1 MNFEEMKDIL
11 ERYNQNHVILAYERG
26 NSENK
31 KKILEQVSRID
42 FENMKK
48 LYNIAKNPVE
58 VKEAEITPMQY
69 EDVTKLTDEE
79 KSRYIAIGEKI
90 IKDGKLAVVTM
101 AGGQGTR
108 LGHTGPKGTYDLGL
122 DFHKTLFEIL
132 NDNLKEAL
140 KKYKVAIPW
149 YIMTSNEN
157 NDDTVRFFEEKN
169 YFGYPKD
176 AVKMFFKQS
185 ELPML
190 SEDGKL
196 IINEEGIIKEAA
208 DGHGGVFEA
217 MFRNGVLKEMKE
229 SGIEWIFIGGVDN
242 VLVKMADPLFI
253 GFAATNKFMAA
264 SKTLAKAYPK
274 EKVGVF
280 CKKDDKPY
288 VIEYT
293 EISDDMANERNESGE
308 LVYAESH
315 VLLNLFN
322 IETLEKIKESKLPYH
337 SAHKKANYTNEAGK
351 VIIPNEPNAYKF
363 EAFLFDAFSLL
374 PEVGLLRG
382 IREDEFAPV
391 KNAVGNDSPETARK
405 LYIDF
410 MKRNR

>member
-1 MNFEEMKDIL
+1 MNFEEMKDVL
-11 ERYNQNHVILAYERG
+11 ERHNQNHVVLAYERA

-31 KKILEQVSRID
+31 KKILEQVSKID

-48 LYNIAKNPVE
+48 LYNTAKNPVE

-69 EDVTKLTDEE
+69 KDVTKLTDDE

-90 IKDGKLAVVTM
+90 IKERKLAAVTM

-122 DFHKTLFEIL
+122 DTHKTLFEIL

-217 MFRNGVLKEMKE
+217 MFRNGVLEDMKK

-242 VLVKMADPLFI
+242 VLVKMADPLFV
-253 GFAATNKFMAA
+253 GFAAKNNFMAA
-264 SKTLAKAYPK
+264 SKTLEKAYPK

-280 CKKDDKPY
+280 CKKNDKPY

-293 EISDDMANERNESGE
+293 EISDEMANERNESGE

-337 SAHKKANYTNEAGK
+337 TAYKKANYTNEDGK

-391 KNAVGNDSPETARK
+391 KNAIGNDSPETARK

-410 MKRNR
+410 MKRNG